1 MSNSRFIFRKKLR
14 SCRNL
19 EVKEMSRILEHKH
32 QKMLSNRQFLFRVG
46 RWATIAGCM
55 VFGSL
60 SIGALG
66 YRFFEN
72 MTWLQATLNAAMIL
86 TGMGPVDE
94 LHSDGGKLFA
104 IVYCLFSGMVLLT
117 AATLLVLPVLHRL
130 LHYFHIE
137 ENHP

>member
-1 MSNSRFIFRKKLR
+1 
-14 SCRNL
+14 
-19 EVKEMSRILEHKH
+19 
-32 QKMLSNRQFLFRVG
+32 
-46 RWATIAGCM
+46 
-55 VFGSL
+55 
-60 SIGALG
+60 
-66 YRFFEN
+66 
-72 MTWLQATLNAAMIL
+72 MIL